1 MDSPLL
7 LLPVKVTLA
16 DAINPEALF
25 FFNCHKVRER
35 INLELILSIT
45 EHFHQIHFIYVALKS
60 RQLDLLDLSVL
71 L

>member
-25 FFNCHKVRER
+25 FFNYHKVSEG
-35 INLELILSIT
+35 INLGLILSIT
-45 EHFHQIHFIYVALKS
+45 EHFHQIHLIYVALKS
-60 RQLDLLDLSVL
+60 RQLDLLDLSVFL
-71 L
+71 

>member
-25 FFNCHKVRER
+25 FLIAIRLER
-35 INLELILSIT
+35 INLGLILSMT
-45 EHFHQIHFIYVALKS
+45 EHFHQIHLIYVASKS
-60 RQLDLLDLSVL
+60 RQLDLLDSSVL